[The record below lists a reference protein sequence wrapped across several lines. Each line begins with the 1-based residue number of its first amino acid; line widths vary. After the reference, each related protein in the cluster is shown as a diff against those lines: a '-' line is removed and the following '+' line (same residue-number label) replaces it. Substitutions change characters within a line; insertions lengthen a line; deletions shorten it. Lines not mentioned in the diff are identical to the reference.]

1 MLMVNPGGTGSTIEA
16 YSARFAPLPPSN
28 SRRVAL
34 PSVLVPN
41 AYTYLLGFLAI
52 FFFEEEDLFA

>member
-1 MLMVNPGGTGSTIEA
+1 MVNPGGTGSPIEA
-16 YSARFAPLPPSN
+16 ISARFAPLPPSN